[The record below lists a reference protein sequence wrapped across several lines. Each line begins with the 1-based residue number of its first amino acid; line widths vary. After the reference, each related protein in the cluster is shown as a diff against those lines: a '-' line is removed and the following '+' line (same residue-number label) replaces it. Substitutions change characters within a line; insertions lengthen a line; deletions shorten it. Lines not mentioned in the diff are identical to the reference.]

1 MTTLSS
7 RGLSRFYSCSQ
18 LCSIIHVL
26 RYQYL
31 FFIFPSV
38 ILPLVQLGCACLKS
52 IVWDVGKAAWVSREP
67 AADSKHIWL
76 QCHRMCTQIF
86 DCWTAHPEACLSS
99 TQSRHNGAWERR
111 RRERKK
117 RRRFN
122 SWDNH
127 VLCSILPYGRA
138 IESSMCFS
146 SLQCNSVLCWTWAL
160 CYKIPFY
167 FV

>member
-1 MTTLSS
+1 MFAAL
-7 RGLSRFYSCSQ
+7 LHHSCSQ
-18 LCSIIHVL
+18 VPVPLLHLPSSFPLFSLAVLVWSLLC
-26 RYQYL
+26 
-31 FFIFPSV
+31 
-38 ILPLVQLGCACLKS
+38 GM
-52 IVWDVGKAAWVSREP
+52 WGKQPDSPESRRQIP
-67 AADSKHIWL
+67 NNIWL

-99 TQSRHNGAWERR
+99 TQSRHNGPWERR

-117 RRRFN
+117 RRRFY

-138 IESSMCFS
+138 TESSLCFS